1 MAHKRIFLRRATFL
15 HAGSL
20 FLMLIVFI
28 FLSFHLAYRTLEELV
43 PSGGQVTASQTENGA
58 TDKRELN
65 ATQAMQIAKIIY
77 SAPYEN
83 LQNKTELAKIE
94 LKYVKAAQDTFTLT
108 PSGVI
113 CRRGWY
119 NQRTL
124 SAEQVEQIIQIAF
137 PKSQGIGN
145 KE

>member
-1 MAHKRIFLRRATFL
+1 MPRKRIFLRRATIL

-28 FLSFHLAYRTLEELV
+28 YLSFHLANRSLEELV
-43 PSGGQVTASQTENGA
+43 PSGGKAIEIQNTGNNTQEQ
-58 TDKRELN
+58 ELN
-65 ATQAMQIAKIIY
+65 ANQALQIAKIID

-94 LKYVKAAQDTFTLT
+94 LKYVKAAPDSFTLT

-113 CRRGWY
+113 CSRGWY
-119 NQRTL
+119 NQRKL
-124 SAEQVEQIIQIAF
+124 DAQQVEQILQIAF
-137 PKSQGIGN
+137 PKQ
-145 KE
+145 

>member
-1 MAHKRIFLRRATFL
+1 MPRKRIFLRRATIL

-28 FLSFHLAYRTLEELV
+28 FLSVHLANRSLEELV
-43 PSGGQVTASQTENGA
+43 PSGGQATTTQNGE
-58 TDKRELN
+58 TVSKELN
-65 ATQAMQIAKIIY
+65 AAQAMQIAKIID

-94 LKYVKAAQDTFTLT
+94 LKYVKAAHDTFTVT

-113 CRRGWY
+113 SRRGWY
-119 NQRTL
+119 NQRKL
-124 SAEQVEQIIQIAF
+124 DADQVEQILKIAF
-137 PKSQGIGN
+137 PKTEEETGN
-145 KE
+145 N